1 MTFLN
6 KLNQKTLINIEISNP
21 SKCPYIDDKI
31 ETKMFINLAEF
42 PEKHDQLAVSGF
54 RRVENYAY
62 KPICQNCNAC
72 IPIRIIPQQISLT
85 KSQKRCLNRNSNINR
100 KIAPCI
106 AKEKHYNL
114 FIHYQNHRHK
124 NGQMSKMSWKDY
136 SSMINSTP
144 IHSIILEYSNYKRDL
159 IGIMVLDIQKD
170 GLSAVYSFYHSRY
183 LKNSLGL
190 YMILDAINYT
200 NELKLKYLY
209 LGYLINEN
217 PKMSYKNKFNESE
230 ILKNGQWEKL
240 I

>member
-85 KSQKRCLNRNSNINR
+85 KSQKRCLNRNSNIR
-100 KIAPCI
+100 KLTSGLMSINIA
-106 AKEKHYNL
+106 
-114 FIHYQNHRHK
+114 
-124 NGQMSKMSWKDY
+124 M
-136 SSMINSTP
+136 
-144 IHSIILEYSNYKRDL
+144 YK
-159 IGIMVLDIQKD
+159 V
-170 GLSAVYSFYHSRY
+170 F
-183 LKNSLGL
+183 
-190 YMILDAINYT
+190 
-200 NELKLKYLY
+200 LKLGFKEEGKFRKVDLFEGKYTDHIY
-209 LGYLINEN
+209 MGCFRNEFRRGDI
-217 PKMSYKNKFNESE
+217 K
-230 ILKNGQWEKL
+230 
-240 I
+240 